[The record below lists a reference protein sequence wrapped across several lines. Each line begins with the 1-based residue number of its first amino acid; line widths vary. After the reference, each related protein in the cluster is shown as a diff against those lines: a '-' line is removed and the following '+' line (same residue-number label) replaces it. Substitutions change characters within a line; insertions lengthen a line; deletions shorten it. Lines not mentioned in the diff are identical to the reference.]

1 MAGWF
6 DFVNGQTLPASRVQ
20 DYLMDQSVMVFAN
33 SSARLSALP
42 SPTAG
47 MVTYLQS
54 SNNLWVYNGSAWV
67 LVNPPE
73 PPVVFPIIV
82 SPLLLMGA

>member
-20 DYLMDQSVMVFAN
+20 DYLMDQTVMVFAN
-33 SSARLSALP
+33 ASARTSALP

-47 MVTYLQS
+47 MVTYLVDS
-54 SNNLWVYNGSAWV
+54 GKLWFYNGSAWT
-67 LVNPPE
+67 LVTPPIDIIS
-73 PPVVFPIIV
+73 PI
-82 SPLLLMGA
+82 LLIGA

>member
-20 DYLMDQSVMVFAN
+20 DYLMDQTVMVFADA
-33 SSARLSALP
+33 SARTTALP

-47 MVTYLQS
+47 MVTYLVDS
-54 SNNLWVYNGSAWV
+54 GNLWFHTGSTWS
-67 LVNPPE
+67 LVS
-73 PPVVFPIIV
+73 PPVVIPDTLSPI
-82 SPLLLMGA
+82 LLIGA

>member
-20 DYLMDQSVMVFAN
+20 DYLMDQTVMVFAN
-33 SSARLSALP
+33 ATARTTALP

-47 MVTYLQS
+47 MVTYLIS
-54 SNNLWVYNGSAWV
+54 SGDLWFYTGSAWT
-67 LVNPPE
+67 LVNPPNPE
-73 PPVVFPIIV
+73 PISPI
-82 SPLLLMGA
+82 LLIGA

>member
-20 DYLMDQSVMVFAN
+20 DYLMDQTVMVFAN
-33 SSARLSALP
+33 ASARTSALS

-47 MVTYLQS
+47 MVTYLVDS
-54 SNNLWVYNGSAWV
+54 GNLWFYTGSTWS
-67 LVNPPE
+67 LVS
-73 PPVVFPIIV
+73 PPVVIPDSLSPI
-82 SPLLLMGA
+82 LLIGA

>member
-20 DYLMDQSVMVFAN
+20 DYLMDQTVMVFADL
-33 SSARLSALP
+33 SARTSALP

-47 MVTYLQS
+47 MVTYLVDTG
-54 SNNLWVYNGSAWV
+54 NLWFYTGSTWS
-67 LVNPPE
+67 LVS
-73 PPVVFPIIV
+73 PPVIIPETLSPI
-82 SPLLLMGA
+82 LLIGA

>member
-20 DYLMDQSVMVFAN
+20 DYLMDQAVMVFAN
-33 SSARLSALP
+33 SSARTSALS

-47 MVTYLQS
+47 MVTYLVDS
-54 SNNLWVYNGSAWV
+54 GNLWFYTGSTWS
-67 LVNPPE
+67 LVS
-73 PPVVFPIIV
+73 PPVVIPDTLSPI
-82 SPLLLMGA
+82 LLIGA

>member
-20 DYLMDQSVMVFAN
+20 DYLMDQTVMVFAN
-33 SSARLSALP
+33 SSARTSALP

-47 MVTYLQS
+47 MVTYLVDTG
-54 SNNLWVYNGSAWV
+54 NLWFYTGSTWS
-67 LVNPPE
+67 LVS
-73 PPVVFPIIV
+73 PPVVIPDSLSPI
-82 SPLLLMGA
+82 LLIGA